1 MAAITRYLW
10 IMVLV
15 VGLAGVAF
23 GIVFMVNGFS
33 AKAQIADELRAEEV
47 TLGLD
52 ANAAT
57 NGDVVDTAGEA
68 QAAQDILEEHL
79 HNNYGT
85 YGDTTSGSPERT
97 SYLDGTT
104 LRNSLNLAR
113 VSFGLST
120 IAIASGGVMLIMGI
134 GFVGTGLVLHRR
146 G

>member
-52 ANAAT
+52 ADAAT
-57 NGDVVDTAGEA
+57 NGDLVDTTEEA

-79 HNNYGT
+79 RNNYGT
-85 YGDTTSGSPERT
+85 YGDTGSGSPERT

-120 IAIASGGVMLIMGI
+120 IAIASGGVMLIMGM